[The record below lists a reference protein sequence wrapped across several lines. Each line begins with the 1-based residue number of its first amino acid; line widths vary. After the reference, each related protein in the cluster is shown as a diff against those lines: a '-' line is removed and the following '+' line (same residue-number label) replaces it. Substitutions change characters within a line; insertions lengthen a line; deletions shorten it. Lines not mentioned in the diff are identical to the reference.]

1 MIFRKA
7 TRRDV
12 PEIVKILAEDALGKL
27 RENYKIP
34 LPKTYYDSYEIINS
48 DNNQELMVIES
59 IETSKIIGTFQL
71 TFIQYLSYE
80 GRSRAL
86 LENVMVQKN
95 HQGKGVGKQ
104 IMDWCISRAK
114 TKKAHVLQLTSD
126 KQRPLA
132 IKFYEKYGFKA
143 SHEGMKLHL

>member
-7 TRRDV
+7 TERDV
-12 PEIVKILAEDALGKL
+12 PEIVKILAEDELGRL

-34 LPKTYYDSYEIINS
+34 LPKTYYEAFEVINS
-48 DNNQELMVIES
+48 DKNQELIVIES
-59 IETSKIIGTFQL
+59 AETSKIIGTFQL
-71 TFIQYLSYE
+71 TFIQYLSYK

-95 HQGKGVGKQ
+95 YQGKGIGKQ
-104 IMDWCISRAK
+104 IIDWCIASAK
-114 TKKAHVLQLTSD
+114 TKKVHVLQLTSD

-132 IKFYEKYGFKA
+132 IQFYEKFGFKA

>member
-7 TRRDV
+7 TERDV
-12 PEIVKILAEDALGKL
+12 PEIVKILAEDELGRL

-34 LPKTYYDSYEIINS
+34 LPKTYYEAFEVINS
-48 DNNQELMVIES
+48 DKNQELIVIES
-59 IETSKIIGTFQL
+59 AETSKIIGTFQL
-71 TFIQYLSYE
+71 TFIQYLSYK

-95 HQGKGVGKQ
+95 YQGKGIGKQ
-104 IMDWCISRAK
+104 IIDWCIASAK

-132 IKFYEKYGFKA
+132 IQFYEKFGFKA